1 MILIKKI
8 RLLDKKLSLNII
20 SLFFINTF
28 KFLVNIVSLP
38 YLIKSYGVANWGE
51 IVFCQIIINYLIWI
65 IDWSFHLHSSKL
77 ISVNDGNKKEENKIF
92 NITLNAQF
100 FLLLF
105 TLILLN
111 LYGFIFAEIK
121 QLYLYS
127 NLILIGNFLQPYW
140 YLNGKEKIYE
150 SSLFQLL
157 NKIIFT
163 LLILIL
169 INKNSLVQEYFLLM
183 GISSLITGTL
193 FIIRIKMYYD
203 VNLKIIDFKKTINFL
218 KSSFK
223 LYISE
228 IWSTLSNSF
237 IPIII
242 KSTLGNLDLG
252 IYNISERIKSILVQ
266 AIHPLTHSIFP
277 RISKKYYLNKN
288 EGNLSLFKILK
299 IGLILITIIFAISN
313 IFINQIVSYFSS
325 EYSAEIIPVF
335 RILLFSFLLNVM
347 TEIFISQYF
356 VPNNMY
362 NFINNLQVIKF
373 TFYLFFISTGIYIL
387 GLEGAAL
394 GAVASEALSISI
406 IINKFKLTMNHKVS
420 HQ

>member
-1 MILIKKI
+1 
-8 RLLDKKLSLNII
+8 
-20 SLFFINTF
+20 
-28 KFLVNIVSLP
+28 
-38 YLIKSYGVANWGE
+38 
-51 IVFCQIIINYLIWI
+51 
-65 IDWSFHLHSSKL
+65 
-77 ISVNDGNKKEENKIF
+77 
-92 NITLNAQF
+92 
-100 FLLLF
+100 
-105 TLILLN
+105 
-111 LYGFIFAEIK
+111 
-121 QLYLYS
+121 
-127 NLILIGNFLQPYW
+127 
-140 YLNGKEKIYE
+140 
-150 SSLFQLL
+150 
-157 NKIIFT
+157 
-163 LLILIL
+163 
-169 INKNSLVQEYFLLM
+169 
-183 GISSLITGTL
+183 
-193 FIIRIKMYYD
+193 
-203 VNLKIIDFKKTINFL
+203 
-218 KSSFK
+218 
-223 LYISE
+223 
-228 IWSTLSNSF
+228 
-237 IPIII
+237 
-242 KSTLGNLDLG
+242 
-252 IYNISERIKSILVQ
+252 KSILVQ

>member
-1 MILIKKI
+1 MVLIKKNY
-8 RLLDKKLSLNII
+8 LLDRNLSLNII

-28 KFLVNIVSLP
+28 KFLVNIVTLP
-38 YLIKSYGVANWGE
+38 YLIKSYGVENWGE
-51 IVFCQIIINYLIWI
+51 IVFFQIIINYLIWI
-65 IDWSFHLHSSKL
+65 TEWSFNLHSSKL
-77 ISVNDGNKKEENKIF
+77 ISVIDGNNKEENKIF
-92 NITLNAQF
+92 SITISAQ
-100 FLLLF
+100 FLLL
-105 TLILLN
+105 LISVLFLN
-111 LYGFIFAEIK
+111 LYGFIFADIK
-121 QLYLYS
+121 QLYLYI
-127 NLILIGNFLQPYW
+127 NLILLGNFLQPYW

-150 SSLFQLL
+150 SSLFQLF

-163 LLILIL
+163 LLILTL
-169 INKNSLVQEYFLLM
+169 INKNSLIQEYFLFM
-183 GISSLITGTL
+183 GLSSLITGTL
-193 FIIRIKMYYD
+193 FMIR
-203 VNLKIIDFKKTINFL
+203 LKIHHNIKFKATDFKKAINFL

-237 IPIII
+237 IPILI

-277 RISKKYYLNKN
+277 RISKKYYLNKT

-299 IGLILITIIFAISN
+299 IVLILIIIIFILSN

-325 EYSAEIIPVF
+325 EYSAEIIPIF

-347 TEIFISQYF
+347 TEIFITQYF

-362 NFINNLQVIKF
+362 NFINNLQIIKF
-373 TFYLFFISTGIYIL
+373 IFYLFFISTGIYIL
-387 GLEGAAL
+387 GLKGAAL
-394 GAVASEALSISI
+394 GAVASEILSISI
-406 IINKFKLTMNHKVS
+406 LVNKFKLTMDHKV
-420 HQ
+420 

>member
-1 MILIKKI
+1 MIFIKKFD
-8 RLLDKKLSLNII
+8 LLDRKLSLNII

-28 KFLVNIVSLP
+28 KFLANIVTLP
-38 YLIKSYGVANWGE
+38 YLIKSYGVEKWGE
-51 IVFCQIIINYLIWI
+51 IVIFQIVINYLIWI
-65 IDWSFHLHSSKL
+65 TEWSFNLHSSKL
-77 ISVNDGNKKEENKIF
+77 ISINDGNNKEENKIF
-92 NITLNAQF
+92 SITLSAQ
-100 FLLLF
+100 FLLLLI
-105 TLILLN
+105 TLLLLN
-111 LYGFIFAEIK
+111 LYGFIFADIK
-121 QLYLYS
+121 QLYLYI
-127 NLILIGNFLQPYW
+127 NLILVGNFLQPYW

-150 SSLFQLL
+150 NSLFQLF
-157 NKIIFT
+157 NKIILT

-169 INKNSLVQEYFLLM
+169 INKNSSIQEYFLFM
-183 GISSLITGTL
+183 GISSLITGTFFML
-193 FIIRIKMYYD
+193 RVKIYYKINFIFTDY
-203 VNLKIIDFKKTINFL
+203 KKTINFL
-218 KSSFK
+218 RSSFK

-237 IPIII
+237 IPILI

-277 RISKKYYLNKN
+277 RISKKYYLNKT
-288 EGNLSLFKILK
+288 EGNLSLLKILK
-299 IGLILITIIFAISN
+299 IGLILITIIFIITN

-325 EYSAEIIPVF
+325 EYSSEIIPIF

-362 NFINNLQVIKF
+362 NFINNLQIIKLI
-373 TFYLFFISTGIYIL
+373 FYLFFITTGIYLL

-394 GAVASEALSISI
+394 GAVVSEALSIFI
-406 IINKFKLTMNHKVS
+406 IINKFKITRNHKVFY
-420 HQ
+420 